1 MRKMIFVVLVLGL
14 AVPGALTGCGERRM
28 KAPNTGTVTQ
38 IVHDARACFDQT
50 EKTVLVEYRPAGTDR
65 IGDPW
70 PLTMFCATPERA
82 AKLVVGKTVTE

>member
-1 MRKMIFVVLVLGL
+1 MRKIVSVILVLSL
-14 AVPGALTGCGERRM
+14 TVLGALTGCGERRL

-65 IGDPW
+65 IGDLW

-82 AKLVVGKTVTE
+82 EKLVVGGTVIE